1 MHDKSQPIGLIAPEK
16 YAQGRSVD
24 AALKDAQDHLR
35 LAIEATDVGIYDYDL
50 TTGELRWDTRT
61 RALFGLPPDATVTY
75 EGAFLAGLHPDD
87 RERAQHAVQDALAPE
102 GSGLFDIEYR
112 TVGLTDNV
120 TRWIAARGK
129 AHREGGQTVR
139 FVGTVRDISKR
150 KNAEAELE
158 QTVERYRLVTLA
170 TNDAIW
176 DWDLVAN
183 HVLWNESLYTGY
195 GYRLVDVQPTSE
207 WWLDKIHP
215 ADRSRVEQDIRSVIA
230 SAANEWSHEYR
241 FRRGDGQYSEVL
253 DRGYMVRDA
262 SGAPLRMIGAMLDI
276 TDRKAAEQ
284 QLRESEARFRFLDA
298 LASEIAT
305 SRNASEILSTTTR
318 MLGEHLGVSICAY
331 ADMDVDEDGFTIRG
345 DWSAPG
351 SATIVGHYSLAA
363 FGKLAVQNLRGGAP
377 LIVSDNL
384 KELAPHEAATFQSI
398 GISATICMPLVKAGR
413 LTALMAIHDK
423 NPRQWTSVELAMLRE
438 VTERSWAHIERVGS
452 EAELRRSEE
461 NFRTLARAMPAQVW
475 TSRPDGSLDW
485 FNDQVY
491 TYSGTAPGSL
501 DGSGWTALVH
511 PDDLAQSRERWARS
525 LDAKTT
531 YETEFR
537 LRSADGVWRWH
548 ISRAVPIIGSF
559 GEVIRW
565 VGTNTDIEDQKEV
578 ERSLADINATLEN
591 RVKERTDELVRA
603 QDALRQSQKMEA
615 VGQLTGGLAHDFN
628 NLLAG
633 IMGSLEFLEKR
644 MAEGRLSGV
653 ERYITGARDSARRAA
668 ALTQRLLAFSR
679 RQTLDPKPVNLN
691 RLVSGMEELI
701 RRSVGPSV
709 EVEVVGAGGLWT
721 TCLDVSQLESA
732 LLNLCINARDAMAPN
747 GGHLTIETANKWL
760 DERAASDRDLTPG
773 QYVSLCV
780 TDTGTG
786 MTQNVM
792 ERAFDPFFTTKPVGQ
807 GTGLGLSMTYGF
819 VRQSGGQVRIY
830 SELGSGTTMCL
841 YFPRHIGDAL
851 EEAVAADIEPAAG
864 RGETVL
870 VIDDEPLVRMLVTD
884 VLEENGYSYLEAV
897 DGPSGLKFLESKAR
911 IDLLITDVGLPGGMD
926 GRQVAHAARVLRPD
940 LKVLFVTGY
949 AENAA
954 IRSGLLEPGM
964 ELVTKPFNT
973 TMLGSKIRALLDC

>member
-1 MHDKSQPIGLIAPEK
+1 ME
-16 YAQGRSVD
+16 
-24 AALKDAQDHLR
+24 
-35 LAIEATDVGIYDYDL
+35 LA
-50 TTGELRWDTRT
+50 
-61 RALFGLPPDATVTY
+61 
-75 EGAFLAGLHPDD
+75 
-87 RERAQHAVQDALAPE
+87 
-102 GSGLFDIEYR
+102 
-112 TVGLTDNV
+112 
-120 TRWIAARGK
+120 
-129 AHREGGQTVR
+129 
-139 FVGTVRDISKR
+139 
-150 KNAEAELE
+150 

-195 GYRLVDVQPTSE
+195 GYSLVDVQPTGE

-215 ADRSRVEQDIRSVIA
+215 ADRSRVEQATRSVIA
-230 SAANEWSHEYR
+230 STANEWSHEYR
-241 FRRGDGQYSEVL
+241 FRRGNGQYSEVL

-262 SGAPLRMIGAMLDI
+262 SGAPLRMIGAMLNI

-284 QLRESEARFRFLDA
+284 QLRDSEARFRFLDA
-298 LASEIAT
+298 LASAVAM
-305 SRNASEILSTTTR
+305 SRSASEILSTTTR

-331 ADMDVDEDGFTIRG
+331 ADMDADEDGFTIRG

-363 FGKLAVQNLRGGAP
+363 FGKLAVQNLKGGVP

-384 KELAPHEAATFQSI
+384 NELAPHEAATFQSI
-398 GISATICMPLVKAGR
+398 GISSTICMPLVKAGR

-423 NPRQWTSVELAMLRE
+423 NPRQWTAIELAMLRE

-452 EAELRRSEE
+452 EAELRSSEE
-461 NFRTLARAMPAQVW
+461 NFRTMARAMPAQVW

-491 TYSGTAPGSL
+491 TYSGAAPGSL

-511 PDDLAQSRERWARS
+511 PDDLAQCRERWVRS

-537 LRSADGVWRWH
+537 LRRADGVWRWH

-559 GEVIRW
+559 GEVLRW
-565 VGTNTDIEDQKEV
+565 VGTNTDIEEQKEV

-668 ALTQRLLAFSR
+668 VLTQRLLAFSR

-691 RLVSGMEELI
+691 KLVAGMEELI

-732 LLNLCINARDAMAPN
+732 LLNLCINARDAMAPD

-760 DERAASDRDLTPG
+760 DERAARDRDLAPG

-786 MTQNVM
+786 MAQNVM

-807 GTGLGLSMTYGF
+807 GTGLGLSMIYGF

-841 YFPRHIGDAL
+841 YFPRHVGDAL
-851 EEAVAADIEPAAG
+851 EEAVAADMEPAAG
-864 RGETVL
+864 HGETVL

-884 VLEENGYSYLEAV
+884 VLEENGYSYLEAA
-897 DGPSGLKFLESKAR
+897 DGPSGLKLLESKAR
-911 IDLLITDVGLPGGMD
+911 IDLLITDVGLPGGMN

-964 ELVTKPFNT
+964 EVVTKPFNT
-973 TMLGSKIRALLDC
+973 TVLGSKIRALLDR